1 MRVRICLSNYLCLR
15 AHEQLCNLGFPN
27 GKICQEKVDGEGG
40 GRFLICVR
48 RTETE
53 SERESKMFVRV
64 RMGGWGLRKVIEKE
78 GRGKERRK

>member
-1 MRVRICLSNYLCLR
+1 MYTRIFSLCVCVFVCQTVCLR

-27 GKICQEKVDGEGG
+27 GKICQEKVEGG

-64 RMGGWGLRKVIEKE
+64 RMGGGSNRE
-78 GRGKERRK
+78 RGNGDRRG